1 MTEAPPN
8 KTEVPPNIQEFNT
21 IAGLIFAQLFKAFPI
36 PEDIDRDGIAKT
48 FGVVGT
54 DWGTHILP
62 SGRSFNV
69 VLSNTVGWLNVE
81 EYTKAFGAQAAQ
93 RVLLTTKGLAAMNAV
108 RSELKQPL
116 GTELRKAVEGAPKS
130 QINLSAIGDL
140 IGGFF
145 GGYTKS
151 IGS

>member
-1 MTEAPPN
+1 
-8 KTEVPPNIQEFNT
+8 
-21 IAGLIFAQLFKAFPI
+21 
-36 PEDIDRDGIAKT
+36 
-48 FGVVGT
+48 
-54 DWGTHILP
+54 
-62 SGRSFNV
+62 
-69 VLSNTVGWLNVE
+69 
-81 EYTKAFGAQAAQ
+81 
-93 RVLLTTKGLAAMNAV
+93 MNAV